1 MVIVVMGPA
10 GAGKSTVAS
19 ALAARI
25 GWPWVDADDYHAP
38 ASIAKM
44 SRGEA
49 LTDLERADWLAVLRG
64 RIERAVGRRDT
75 MILACSGLTAGHREQ
90 LAGGLRTVRFVY
102 LKVPA
107 DVLRARLTARTN
119 HFARANLV
127 DSQLATLEEPG
138 PPAIT
143 IDGAADV
150 DTIVGHIRLDLG
162 V

>member
-1 MVIVVMGPA
+1 MVIVVMGPS

-25 GWPWVDADDYHAP
+25 GWAWVDADDYHAP

-44 SRGEA
+44 SGGEA
-49 LTDLERADWLAVLRG
+49 LTDVERADWLARLRD
-64 RIERAVGRRDT
+64 RVERAVVRREPL
-75 MILACSGLTAGHREQ
+75 ILACSGLTARHRER

-107 DVLRARLTARTN
+107 DVLRARLTARRG

-127 DSQLATLEEPG
+127 DSQLGTLEEPG

-143 IDGAADV
+143 MNGAADV
-150 DTIVGHIRLDLG
+150 ETIVGHIRLELG